1 MKAKRGGE
9 STEAKYEVSRGCFL
23 RLKERSCLHN
33 TTLQGETTSVD
44 MKLQQVIQDLARL
57 INESVYVK
65 QKIFNVDEIALYW
78 KKMPFRTLVTREKAM
93 HGFEI
98 SKHRLTLLLGD
109 NVICDLKLKPMLI
122 YHVEILRII

>member
-1 MKAKRGGE
+1 M
-9 STEAKYEVSRGCFL
+9 EATASYPE
-23 RLKERSCLHN
+23 
-33 TTLQGETTSVD
+33 
-44 MKLQQVIQDLARL
+44 DLARL

-109 NVICDLKLKPMLI
+109 NVVCDLKLKPMFI
-122 YHVEILRII
+122 YHVEILRVLRINYLNLLCLCSISGTTRPGQWLTYL